1 MSEYQCYEFV
11 ALDRPLTSKQM
22 EELRAVSTRADITPT
37 RFWNEYQWGD
47 LKADPAK
54 LMERY
59 FDAHM
64 YFANWGTHRLMLR
77 IPLTRVDATA
87 LAAYFVGDTAGIKR
101 GGAHLVID
109 LRSEDEEP
117 DYYEAGQGSLA
128 ALAPLRAEIMCGDTR
143 PAYLAWLMAV
153 QNHELDDDDH
163 EPPVPPGLAELSA
176 AQEAMIDF
184 LRIDG
189 DLVAAAATASTAA
202 PDDSDALRAWL
213 KKLTPRAKDE
223 WLGRAADAPDLPL
236 GAELLRAFRA
246 QSKPTKGKAAN
257 RSVAELLAA
266 ADRHREAR
274 HRAEAARAEK
284 AKRAAEAAKNKRLD
298 ALSKRIDA
306 AWSELARLV
315 ETSAYDAALVLAT
328 DLRALAVRDGEDG
341 DFAARFAVLRKQ
353 HLRRRGFFDRWN
365 RHKTGEAA
373 R

>member
-22 EELRAVSTRADITPT
+22 AELRAISTRADITPM

-101 GGAHLVID
+101 RGAHVVID

-117 DYYEAGQGSLA
+117 DHYEESQGSLA
-128 ALAPLRAEIMCGDTR
+128 ALGPLRAEIMCGDIR

-153 QNHELDDDDH
+153 QNREVADDAQ

-184 LRIDG
+184 LRIDA

-202 PDDSDALRAWL
+202 PDDSEAVRAWL
-213 KKLTPRAKDE
+213 KKLTPRAKGD
-223 WLGRAADAPDLPL
+223 WLRRAVDAPDLPL

-246 QSKPTKGKAAN
+246 QSKPKGKAAT

-284 AKRAAEAAKNKRLD
+284 AKQAAAAAKNKRLD
-298 ALSKRIDA
+298 TLAKRIDA

-328 DLRALAVRDGEDG
+328 DLRALAVRDGENG
-341 DFAARFAVLRKQ
+341 DFAARFDALRKQ
-353 HLRRRGFFDRWN
+353 YLRRRGFFDRWK
-365 RHKTGEAA
+365 RAHKTGEAA